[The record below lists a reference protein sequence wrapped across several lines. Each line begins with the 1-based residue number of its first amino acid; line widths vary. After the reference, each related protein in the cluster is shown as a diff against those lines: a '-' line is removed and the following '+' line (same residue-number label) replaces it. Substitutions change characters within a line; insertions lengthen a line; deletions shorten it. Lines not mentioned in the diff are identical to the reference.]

1 MNEDDVRKA
10 RGTDNGRSEIP
21 DTRSLHSPR
30 APSVPL
36 QGEGSWTSLLTLL
49 DVSPDALVMVDS
61 AGSIALVNSQVEALF
76 GYPRSELVGKQLEVL
91 LPERFHAA
99 HALHRER
106 YAASPRTR
114 PMGAGL
120 ELYGRRKDGTEFPVD
135 ISLSPLT
142 LNDTLH
148 VLAAIRD
155 ITERRRLQERER
167 AARESAEAR
176 LALLQL
182 ILDELPASVYI
193 VQGDEARLVLAN
205 RAAATVWGAVWL
217 AGQPIGEFLKD
228 NKIRVFGV
236 DGRALTL
243 EQLATMRAVQ
253 HDETVYQ
260 HQEVIRHSDGT
271 ALPVLVN
278 AVALDAHNL
287 NMLSSNAASHA
298 PRERER
304 AALVVHQDVTALK
317 EAEHLKDAFL
327 GIAAHE
333 LRTPLAIL
341 KGFAQTLLI
350 QTARGNGPELADWQV
365 ESLQD
370 IDQSTSRLIELTE
383 DLLDVTRLQA
393 GQLTFH
399 REPTDLVALARRV
412 LTRFQMSTERQRL
425 SLLTSSEYLVVDVDP
440 RRMEQVLS
448 NLLGNAI
455 KYSPAGGAIEITL
468 QEDGETKTA
477 LLSIRDAG
485 IGIPTDQQAR
495 IFGRFERADNARA
508 HGIGGTGLGLYL
520 CREIVERHEG
530 RIWFESVEGEGSTFH
545 VSLPRSTGAD
555 TEP

>member
-10 RGTDNGRSEIP
+10 RGTDNGRSVNP
-21 DTRSLHSPR
+21 DTRSLDSPR

-36 QGEGSWTSLLTLL
+36 QGEGNWTSLLTLL

-99 HALHRER
+99 HALHREQ
-106 YAASPRTR
+106 YVASPRTR

-142 LNDTLH
+142 LNETLH

-217 AGQPIGEFLKD
+217 AGQPMGEFLKD

-287 NMLSSNAASHA
+287 NMLSSNAVSHA

-370 IDQSTSRLIELTE
+370 LDQSTSRLIELTE

-520 CREIVERHEG
+520 CRELVERHGG

-545 VSLPRSTGAD
+545 VLLPRSTDAD

>member
-10 RGTDNGRSEIP
+10 RGTDNGRSVIP

-30 APSVPL
+30 APSVTL
-36 QGEGSWTSLLTLL
+36 QGEGGWTSLLTLL

-61 AGSIALVNSQVEALF
+61 AGRIALVNSQVEALF

-217 AGQPIGEFLKD
+217 AGQPMGEFLKE

-287 NMLSSNAASHA
+287 NMLSSNAVSHA

-520 CREIVERHEG
+520 CRELVERHGG

-545 VSLPRSTGAD
+545 VLLPRSTDAD

>member
-1 MNEDDVRKA
+1 
-10 RGTDNGRSEIP
+10 
-21 DTRSLHSPR
+21 
-30 APSVPL
+30 
-36 QGEGSWTSLLTLL
+36 
-49 DVSPDALVMVDS
+49 
-61 AGSIALVNSQVEALF
+61 
-76 GYPRSELVGKQLEVL
+76 
-91 LPERFHAA
+91 
-99 HALHRER
+99 
-106 YAASPRTR
+106 
-114 PMGAGL
+114 
-120 ELYGRRKDGTEFPVD
+120 
-135 ISLSPLT
+135 
-142 LNDTLH
+142 
-148 VLAAIRD
+148 
-155 ITERRRLQERER
+155 
-167 AARESAEAR
+167 
-176 LALLQL
+176 
-182 ILDELPASVYI
+182 
-193 VQGDEARLVLAN
+193 
-205 RAAATVWGAVWL
+205 
-217 AGQPIGEFLKD
+217 
-228 NKIRVFGV
+228 
-236 DGRALTL
+236 
-243 EQLATMRAVQ
+243 MRAVQ

-317 EAEHLKDAFL
+317 DAEHLKDAFL

-425 SLLTSSEYLVVDVDP
+425 SLLTSSEYLVVNVDP

-520 CREIVERHEG
+520 CRELVERHGG

-545 VSLPRSTGAD
+545 VLLPRSTDAD

>member
-1 MNEDDVRKA
+1 
-10 RGTDNGRSEIP
+10 
-21 DTRSLHSPR
+21 
-30 APSVPL
+30 
-36 QGEGSWTSLLTLL
+36 
-49 DVSPDALVMVDS
+49 MVDS

-142 LNDTLH
+142 LNETLH

-217 AGQPIGEFLKD
+217 AGQPMGEFLKD

-287 NMLSSNAASHA
+287 NILSSNAASHA

-530 RIWFESVEGEGSTFH
+530 RIWFETVEGEGSTFH